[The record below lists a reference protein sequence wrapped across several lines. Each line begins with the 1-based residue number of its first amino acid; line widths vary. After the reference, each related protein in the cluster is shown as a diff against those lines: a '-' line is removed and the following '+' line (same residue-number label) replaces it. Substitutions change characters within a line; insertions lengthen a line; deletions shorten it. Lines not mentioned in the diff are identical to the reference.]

1 MDPERKRLEEKLAF
15 MNVPR
20 KHWDVSMD
28 RIPDKCA
35 YKDKI
40 RRWHELYL
48 EALREGQT
56 PTGLYLHG
64 PVASGK
70 TAIASGILKWAAR
83 RRIGG
88 YFLPAVQVVDVAGN
102 NPAVHPST
110 GEGLWEYVQRVTLL
124 VVDDLLRNH
133 VNNTFGNLMLS
144 RVEELLRNRLAK
156 NVTTVLTGNYD
167 MDFLYKQ
174 VPSLASIIDESCYP
188 LYVHG
193 VDYRTYIR
201 EHRESL

>member
-28 RIPDKCA
+28 RIPDELP
-35 YKDKI
+35 YKAKV

-48 EALREGQT
+48 EALRDGRT
-56 PTGLYLHG
+56 PAGLYLHG
-64 PVASGK
+64 PLASGK

-88 YFLPAVQVVDVAGN
+88 YFLLAARVVAVSGE
-102 NPAVHPST
+102 NPAVHHST
-110 GEGLWEYVQRVTLL
+110 AEGVWDYVQRVPLL
-124 VVDDLLRNH
+124 VLDDLMRSYSDNTYGHLLLVRLEELIRNRLVGGVTTVVTGNPDLDLLRKYH
-133 VNNTFGNLMLS
+133 H
-144 RVEELLRNRLAK
+144 
-156 NVTTVLTGNYD
+156 
-167 MDFLYKQ
+167 
-174 VPSLASIIDESCYP
+174 SLASVIEEACYP

-193 VDYRTYIR
+193 IDYRAYIR
-201 EHRESL
+201 EHREPL